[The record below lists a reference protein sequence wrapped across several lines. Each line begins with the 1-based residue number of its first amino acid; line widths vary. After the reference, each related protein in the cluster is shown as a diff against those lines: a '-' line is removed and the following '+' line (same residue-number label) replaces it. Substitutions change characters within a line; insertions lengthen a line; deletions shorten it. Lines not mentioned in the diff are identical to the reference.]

1 MDMDLIDKKIEMLEQ
16 ITDGVAAYNAISYIA
31 KRINEEKREK
41 SWELLCGMVIKDW
54 LNFTVVLR
62 WRELQR

>member
-31 KRINEEKREK
+31 KRETGKNHG
-41 SWELLCGMVIKDW
+41 SSYAVW
-54 LNFTVVLR
+54 
-62 WRELQR
+62 